1 MDKEY
6 VIEKLAMR
14 LTATDNEILEQ
25 KNPFVLASITGLA
38 AGNIAHMLTN
48 SPTMAIQLGL
58 IGMLPGY
65 YYVKHKNKLKI
76 DDPEAYKKKV
86 KENAIY
92 KFFKGL
98 E

>member
-25 KNPFVLASITGLA
+25 RNPFILAPITGLA
-38 AGNIAHMLTN
+38 VGNITHMLTN
-48 SPTMAIQLGL
+48 NPTMAIQLGL

-65 YYVKHKNKLKI
+65 YYVKHTNKLKI

-86 KENAIY
+86 KESAIY
-92 KFFKGL
+92 KFLKKL